1 MEDDLIE
8 ALIGLGVLV
17 GICYLIYLFIVYVL
31 PWVLFFGLVVMLPG
45 WALVRLL
52 TAPVFQLTARSAFML
67 FIGIPALTWP
77 IGIGIVGAFDL
88 PAFFSLFVTPSL
100 YCLLSLIVLGSWGL
114 LRMYEVY
121 REVRAAK
128 LWQREVSQRIRRL
141 ETQLE
146 HGRLQIRSLEENH
159 SGNFARIRAIN
170 QQIKTL
176 CAQEPRTFGLLL
188 NSLRTE
194 MVGWDKSTLES
205 KLRQARTNPGNPA
218 AILTALVIEERL
230 LTHRSG
236 RAQMRLAHLQEQA
249 NRLQQELG
257 HSQVTLQKLVQR
269 VDRAEKAWQSFRR
282 KPILL

>member
-88 PAFFSLFVTPSL
+88 PTFFSLFVTPSL

-146 HGRLQIRSLEENH
+146 HVRLQIRSLEENH